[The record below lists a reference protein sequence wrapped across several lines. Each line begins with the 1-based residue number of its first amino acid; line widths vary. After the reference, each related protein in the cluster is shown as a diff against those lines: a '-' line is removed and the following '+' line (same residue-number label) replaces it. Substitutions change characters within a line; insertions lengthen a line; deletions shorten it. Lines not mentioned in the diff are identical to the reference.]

1 MTSPP
6 PKAKRGSVVSVM
18 LAFAVHCAGGFAA
31 FAVIA
36 WLAVIVLLAA
46 AAP

>member
-1 MTSPP
+1 MTFPP
-6 PKAKRGSVVSVM
+6 PRAKHGSVVSVM
-18 LAFAVHCAGGFAA
+18 LTFAAHCAGGFAA
-31 FAVIA
+31 FAAIA